1 MLWRHRTCRKNS
13 IARQWKNDSVECC
26 DHYNGWEGKRIRSGA
41 HLPLFAMFSMILPEA
56 LRLFKSKQDIAV
68 FKSIT
73 ADELVEKVKS
83 LIEYSLHD
91 EYVSRLRKMMT
102 IEQFRSKELSALY
115 SRRYR
120 NRR

>member
-1 MLWRHRTCRKNS
+1 
-13 IARQWKNDSVECC
+13 
-26 DHYNGWEGKRIRSGA
+26 
-41 HLPLFAMFSMILPEA
+41 MFSMILPEA